1 MKNRKKMPPK
11 AIPGVPVAKTAT
23 PPNKRNIMRRTSA
36 TMTPDRFCWPLNLS
50 QIDPQFYNNIVGV
63 FITRQDL
70 PESNLLRDE
79 AGQDR
84 PSTTM
89 NILFLDRH
97 IGCSLRLW
105 NRVQRIPRR
114 TVLLG
119 LGLLLQALPS
129 TSNSTLQSIDRSF
142 ELSDAKRNSRCQNRL
157 LLLPPRIRTR
167 PLSDSSLGRLS

>member
-1 MKNRKKMPPK
+1 MIMITRKNRKKMPPK
-11 AIPGVPVAKTAT
+11 ATPGGPVAKTAT

-36 TMTPDRFCWPLNLS
+36 TMIPDRFCRPLNLS
-50 QIDPQFYNNIVGV
+50 ETDPQFYNNIVGV

-97 IGCSLRLW
+97 IGCSLRL
-105 NRVQRIPRR
+105 
-114 TVLLG
+114 
-119 LGLLLQALPS
+119 
-129 TSNSTLQSIDRSF
+129 
-142 ELSDAKRNSRCQNRL
+142 
-157 LLLPPRIRTR
+157 
-167 PLSDSSLGRLS
+167 